1 MILSFPPP
9 SPHLVLYEGE
19 VSPLD
24 IIPLPPPPAYHIIA
38 GLGTFSPTE
47 ARQGSPVR
55 GKGFTDRTQGQ
66 SPALVVGGGKYLFL
80 Y

>member
-1 MILSFPPP
+1 MDFNQPYQFAIR
-9 SPHLVLYEGE
+9 
-19 VSPLD
+19 
-24 IIPLPPPPAYHIIA
+24 
-38 GLGTFSPTE
+38 LGTSSCIE